1 MAPPATTKIA
11 AIIREAGIPFYTD
24 AAQTV
29 GKIST
34 GFEELSVD
42 FLSVAEHS
50 ETDALNHRTT
60 TGPKIRQTG
69 TRVSD
74 RSRYRRLAGRI
85 TVLEIRGSGSTGKE
99 SEDEK
104 IIDCFYGVVCF

>member
-1 MAPPATTKIA
+1 MAPPATTEIA
-11 AIIREAGIPFYTD
+11 AIIREAGIPFHTD
-24 AAQTV
+24 AAKTV

-34 GFEELSVD
+34 AFEELGVD
-42 FLSVAEHS
+42 LLSVARHS

-69 TRVSD
+69 TRVPD
-74 RSRYRRLAGRI
+74 KSRYRRLAGRI
-85 TVLEIRGSGSTGKE
+85 IVLEIRGSGSTGKE

-104 IIDCFYGVVCF
+104 INDCFSGIVCF